1 MSSTNL
7 LEGDTIKLKCSVK
20 LKSSN
25 QLHLFAKNRGPLS
38 DRVRLQFETINSLNN
53 FLTSPKRLNF
63 EILFSIDFTSLV
75 MKQKTLVSHNGERQ
89 RGDQNLFSRSSY
101 HSPFYRHR
109 SRALVK
115 R

>member
-38 DRVRLQFETINSLNN
+38 DRVRLQFETINSLNTY
-53 FLTSPKRLNF
+53 LLRA
-63 EILFSIDFTSLV
+63 
-75 MKQKTLVSHNGERQ
+75 
-89 RGDQNLFSRSSY
+89 QN
-101 HSPFYRHR
+101 
-109 SRALVK
+109 V
-115 R
+115 

>member
-38 DRVRLQFETINSLNN
+38 DRVRLKFETINSLYTICNE
-53 FLTSPKRLNF
+53 PKTF
-63 EILFSIDFTSLV
+63 KF
-75 MKQKTLVSHNGERQ
+75 
-89 RGDQNLFSRSSY
+89 
-101 HSPFYRHR
+101 
-109 SRALVK
+109 
-115 R
+115 